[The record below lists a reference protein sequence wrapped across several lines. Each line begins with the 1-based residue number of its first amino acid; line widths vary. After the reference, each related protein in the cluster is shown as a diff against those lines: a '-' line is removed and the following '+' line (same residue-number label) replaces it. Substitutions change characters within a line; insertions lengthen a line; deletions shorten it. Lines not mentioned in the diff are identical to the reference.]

1 MVRKKIK
8 REINNQDRDLGK
20 RDQIELRVPSKSE
33 YVSVVRLT
41 ASGIANRLGFSYE
54 DIEDIKVAVAEAC
67 VNCIQH
73 AYPKRSDKDEIVV
86 KFALT
91 ISYLEM
97 VVRDFGKGISQET
110 VGKYLNI
117 NGEKKKD
124 EPGFGI
130 FLMKNLMDEL
140 NYNKGVTKGTEVRM
154 KKYISR

>member
-1 MVRKKIK
+1 MDRKKIK
-8 REINNQDRDLGK
+8 SEINNQDRDSGK
-20 RDQIELRVPSKSE
+20 RDLIEIRIPSKSE

-41 ASGIANRLGFSYE
+41 ASCIANRLGFSYE
-54 DIEDIKVAVAEAC
+54 DIEDIKMAIGEAC

-86 KFALT
+86 KFILT

-110 VGKYLNI
+110 VKKYLNI
-117 NGEKKKD
+117 EGKKKKG

-130 FLMKNLMDEL
+130 FLMKNLMDEV
-140 NYNKGVTKGTEVRM
+140 NYSKRWTKGTEVRM
-154 KKYISR
+154 KKYTSR

>member
-8 REINNQDRDLGK
+8 SEINNQDRDSGK
-20 RDQIELRVPSKSE
+20 RDLIEIKIPSKSE

-41 ASGIANRLGFSYE
+41 ASSIANRLGFSYE
-54 DIEDIKVAVAEAC
+54 DIEDIKMAIGEAC

-73 AYPKRSDKDEIVV
+73 AYPKRSDKDRIAV
-86 KFALT
+86 KFILT

-110 VGKYLNI
+110 VKKHLNI
-117 NGEKKKD
+117 EGKKKKG

-130 FLMKNLMDEL
+130 FLMKNLMNEV
-140 NYNKGVTKGTEVRM
+140 NYSKRWTKGTEVRM

>member
-1 MVRKKIK
+1 MAKEKTE
-8 REINNQDRDLGK
+8 REINNQDRNLGK
-20 RDQIELRVPSKSE
+20 RDLIEIRIPSKSE

-41 ASGIANRLGFSYE
+41 ASGIANHLGFSYE
-54 DIEDIKVAVAEAC
+54 DIEDIKVAIGEAC

-86 KFALT
+86 KFILT
-91 ISYLEM
+91 TSYLGII
-97 VVRDFGKGISQET
+97 VRDFGKGIFQET
-110 VGKYLNI
+110 VEKCLNI
-117 NGEKKKD
+117 DGKKKKD

-140 NYNKGVTKGTEVRM
+140 NYSKRCTKGTEIRM

>member
-1 MVRKKIK
+1 MVRKKTE

-20 RDQIELRVPSKSE
+20 RDLIEIRIPSKSE

-54 DIEDIKVAVAEAC
+54 DIEDVKVAIGEAC
-67 VNCIQH
+67 INCIQH

-86 KFALT
+86 KFVLT

-117 NGEKKKD
+117 NGKKKKD

-130 FLMKNLMDEL
+130 FLMKSLMDEV
-140 NYNKGVTKGTEVRM
+140 NYNTEVTKGTEVRM

>member
-8 REINNQDRDLGK
+8 REINNQGRDLGK
-20 RDQIELRVPSKSE
+20 RDLIEIRIPSKSE

-41 ASGIANRLGFSYE
+41 ASGIANCLGFSYE
-54 DIEDIKVAVAEAC
+54 DIEDIKVAVGEAC

-73 AYPKRSDKDEIVV
+73 AYPKRSDKDEIVI

-110 VGKYLNI
+110 VEKYLDIEEKNKK
-117 NGEKKKD
+117 GEQ
-124 EPGFGI
+124 GFGI
-130 FLMKNLMDEL
+130 FLMKNLMDEV
-140 NYNKGVTKGTEVRM
+140 NYNTEVTKGTEIRM

>member
-1 MVRKKIK
+1 MDRKKIK
-8 REINNQDRDLGK
+8 SEINNQDRDSGK
-20 RDQIELRVPSKSE
+20 RDLIEIRIPSKSE

-41 ASGIANRLGFSYE
+41 ASSIANRLGFSYE
-54 DIEDIKVAVAEAC
+54 DIEDIKMAIGEAC

-73 AYPKRSDKDEIVV
+73 AYPKRSDKDRIVV
-86 KFALT
+86 KFILT

-110 VGKYLNI
+110 VKKYLNI
-117 NGEKKKD
+117 EGKKKKG

-130 FLMKNLMDEL
+130 FLMKNLMNEV
-140 NYNKGVTKGTEVRM
+140 NYSKRWTKGTEVRM